1 VLSVF
6 FLRLPEEEQAMGDHA
21 EQDIRSEAARVLV
34 RERLTKE
41 RREAELL
48 RLARGEIADA
58 QA

>member
-1 VLSVF
+1 
-6 FLRLPEEEQAMGDHA
+6 MGDHA

-41 RREAELL
+41 RKEAELL

>member
-1 VLSVF
+1 
-6 FLRLPEEEQAMGDHA
+6 MGDHA

-34 RERLTKE
+34 RERLMKE
-41 RREAELL
+41 RKEAELL